1 MSKFAGLSVSI
12 GTLAIFTITK
22 IFPMLQILLG
32 QHGTYW
38 LLGSIALSSNMF
50 FYFFVPETK
59 GKSFVE
65 IQQHF
70 GKSLET

>member
-1 MSKFAGLSVSI
+1 MAI
-12 GTLAIFTITK
+12 GVVTLTIFTITK
-22 IFPMLQILLG
+22 IFPMLQLLLG

-38 LLGSIALSSNMF
+38 LMGSIALSSNAF

-59 GKSFVE
+59 GKSVLE

-70 GKSLET
+70 RKLM